1 MKTNLLDG
9 MVIFVHVVD
18 TGSFTNAAQ
27 ATGHSTSYIS
37 KEISK
42 LEERLGVRLMHRTT
56 RTLSLTPEG
65 ELYYESCKQLV
76 ESAGEVENALGGKQS
91 EPQGHLRISCPVSF
105 GIVELSPML
114 AKFMAQYPKVT
125 FEVDL
130 SDRKVDLVAEG
141 VDVAVRAVHK
151 AADSSLI
158 SRRIKTARSVTV
170 AAPSYLRKYGTPKHP
185 SELSQHKAIT
195 YSYQKNPNV
204 WEYSDSDGESI
215 KVDVVSVFS
224 ANSPEM
230 EMGMCVEGIGI
241 TRLPEEHTREAIA
254 TGRLVELFSDLP
266 TQKIDLCLVYP
277 SRKHMSAKVR
287 TFIDFMAENLAA
299 KCTHKIKGG

>member
-1 MKTNLLDG
+1 MKTKLLDG
-9 MVIFVHVVD
+9 MVTFVHVVD
-18 TGSFTNAAQ
+18 SGSFTHAAQ
-27 ATGHSTSYIS
+27 ITGHSTSYIS
-37 KEISK
+37 KEMSK

-76 ESAGEVENALGGKQS
+76 ESAQEIENALGGKQS

-105 GIVELSPML
+105 GVVELSPML
-114 AKFMAQYPKVT
+114 AKFMSQYPKVT

-130 SDRKVDLVAEG
+130 SDRRVDLVAEG
-141 VDVAVRAVHK
+141 IDIAVRAVHK

-158 SRRIKTARSVTV
+158 SRRIKTAQAVTV

-185 SELSQHKAIT
+185 SELNQHKAIT
-195 YSYQKNPNV
+195 YSYQKNPKL
-204 WEYSDSDGESI
+204 WEYNSNDGEMI
-215 KVDVVSVFS
+215 KVEVDSVFA

-230 EMGMCVEGIGI
+230 EMSMCLEGIGI

-254 TGRLVELFSDLP
+254 TGRLVELFSDFP
-266 TQKIDLCLVYP
+266 KHKIDLCLVYP

-287 TFIDFMAENLAA
+287 AFIDFMAEHLAA
-299 KCTHKIKGG
+299 S

>member
-114 AKFMAQYPKVT
+114 AKFMAQHPKVT

>member
-76 ESAGEVENALGGKQS
+76 ESAGEIENALGGKQS

-195 YSYQKNPNV
+195 YSYQKTPNV
-204 WEYSDSDGESI
+204 WEYSDSDGQSI

-230 EMGMCVEGIGI
+230 EMGMCMEGIGI

-266 TQKIDLCLVYP
+266 KHKIDLCLVYP

-287 TFIDFMAENLAA
+287 TFIDFMAENLATT
-299 KCTHKIKGG
+299 CTHKIKGG

>member
-91 EPQGHLRISCPVSF
+91 EPQGL
-105 GIVELSPML
+105 
-114 AKFMAQYPKVT
+114 
-125 FEVDL
+125 
-130 SDRKVDLVAEG
+130 
-141 VDVAVRAVHK
+141 
-151 AADSSLI
+151 SLI
-158 SRRIKTARSVTV
+158 HI
-170 AAPSYLRKYGTPKHP
+170 
-185 SELSQHKAIT
+185 
-195 YSYQKNPNV
+195 
-204 WEYSDSDGESI
+204 
-215 KVDVVSVFS
+215 
-224 ANSPEM
+224 
-230 EMGMCVEGIGI
+230 
-241 TRLPEEHTREAIA
+241 
-254 TGRLVELFSDLP
+254 
-266 TQKIDLCLVYP
+266 
-277 SRKHMSAKVR
+277 
-287 TFIDFMAENLAA
+287 
-299 KCTHKIKGG
+299 

>member
-170 AAPSYLRKYGTPKHP
+170 AAPSYLRKYGTPKH
-185 SELSQHKAIT
+185 LSLIHI
-195 YSYQKNPNV
+195 
-204 WEYSDSDGESI
+204 
-215 KVDVVSVFS
+215 
-224 ANSPEM
+224 
-230 EMGMCVEGIGI
+230 
-241 TRLPEEHTREAIA
+241 
-254 TGRLVELFSDLP
+254 
-266 TQKIDLCLVYP
+266 
-277 SRKHMSAKVR
+277 
-287 TFIDFMAENLAA
+287 
-299 KCTHKIKGG
+299 